1 MILLNGASDSDIL
14 ERKLFSDWVLGIGDG
29 TIGENNDVGI
39 WLDIPSDLLISSNDD
54 SFASIVES
62 TYPKILESMSRAV
75 KWAGPAQATSA
86 QWACSYKWVG
96 VGRRTWFMGY

>member
-39 WLDIPSDLLISSNDD
+39 
-54 SFASIVES
+54 
-62 TYPKILESMSRAV
+62 
-75 KWAGPAQATSA
+75 
-86 QWACSYKWVG
+86 
-96 VGRRTWFMGY
+96 